1 MGSRLKKIW
10 QASINIGITED
21 LDSREARRLSYLN
34 LMTLLGLTYLAIRIT
49 LNLSNPEYAFILLC
63 VSFLLFAV
71 LILVRLHWY
80 TVAKFYAMTLVG
92 SATTVITYF
101 YLGGFGGTYI
111 VLFAILPFPSYAA
124 SQENVYDSLFTWM

>member
-1 MGSRLKKIW
+1 MGSKLKKIW
-10 QASINIGITED
+10 QACINIGITED
-21 LDSREARRLSYLN
+21 LDSREACGLSYLN

-80 TVAKFYAMTLVG
+80 TLAKFYE
-92 SATTVITYF
+92 VIR
-101 YLGGFGGTYI
+101 GGQ
-111 VLFAILPFPSYAA
+111 PPR
-124 SQENVYDSLFTWM
+124 